1 MKSEI
6 IKRFLYGVAYG
17 GINTFIALTILMFN
31 DINPPVS
38 IIWLYM
44 LAGLMLGVYF
54 GLSSF
59 IFEIETWSPL
69 KKTTI
74 HFSAS
79 IICYF
84 IIALLVGWV
93 PFQPK
98 AMMITTLIFMLVY
111 TIFWWGYRLYYKRE
125 EAAMNDKLQKR

>member
-6 IKRFLYGVAYG
+6 IKRFLYGIAYG
-17 GINTFIALTILMFN
+17 GINTFIALTILMITN
-31 DINPPVS
+31 INPPVS

-54 GLSSF
+54 GLASF

-84 IIALLVGWV
+84 IIAIAVGWV
-93 PFQPK
+93 PFQVK
-98 AMMITTLIFMLVY
+98 AIIVTTFFFILAY
-111 TIFWWGYRLYYKRE
+111 TIFWWGYRLYYKRV
-125 EAAMNDKLQKR
+125 EADMNNNLPKK